1 MNKKRFF
8 IVILIFVFML
18 SSSCGRLQ
26 KNSSKNTEEN
36 IQKSFDINAAK
47 NVVDLYLNYLIKEDY
62 KSAMK
67 YYSKE
72 MIDKKMD
79 IKTTP
84 LKVKGYNIED
94 INQVGKGGVFKLKVA
109 RINLNEPFATL
120 DECIIKINKEDE
132 NYKIVD
138 IKSNTEGEAFIERG
152 NIRIRKK
159 SNADT
164 NLLINLSG
172 IPQYSFP
179 KDDKL
184 AMSKLVIPKKNYGVM
199 TFSYSGSSI
208 AISTYDNNSFAC
220 IVKLDE
226 SKSVQGQENGGATED
241 GNQGQQQ
248 GQNGKGDMVKEKPL
262 GKEVIELDILINS
275 KIDYMT
281 FSQDEKFILLQ
292 YSKDKNKKSIRV
304 YNADSGEIIPF
315 KFEEKF
321 PLDKV
326 QVLFSSFDDKS
337 VNVRVIPVN
346 DKDKSLKNLIGNWQ
360 LDLKDYK
367 CKKVQ

>member
-8 IVILIFVFML
+8 IVFLIFVFIF
-18 SSSCGRLQ
+18 SSSCNKLD
-26 KNSSKNTEEN
+26 KNNNSDGQNATE
-36 IQKSFDINAAK
+36 KSFDINAAK
-47 NVVDLYLNYLIKEDY
+47 NVVDLYVNYLIKEDY
-62 KSAMK
+62 NNALK

-72 MIDKKMD
+72 MVDKKID
-79 IKTTP
+79 VKNTP

-109 RINLNEPFATL
+109 RTNLNEPFATL

-138 IKSNTEGEAFIERG
+138 IKSNTEGEIFIERG

-159 SNADT
+159 SEADT
-164 NLLINLSG
+164 NLLIDLSG

-179 KDDKL
+179 KDDEL
-184 AMSKLVIPKKNYGVM
+184 SMSKLAIPKKNYGVM
-199 TFSYSGSSI
+199 AFSYSGTSV
-208 AISTYDNNSFAC
+208 AITTYDKNTFAG

-226 SKSVQGQENGGATED
+226 SKSVQGQQSSGGGAEGGD
-241 GNQGQQQ
+241 QSQK
-248 GQNGKGDMVKEKPL
+248 QNSNGDMIKEKPL
-262 GKEVIELDILINS
+262 GKEIIELDILTDS

-292 YSKDKNKKSIRV
+292 YSKDKNKKSIRI
-304 YNADSGEIIPF
+304 YNADSGEIVPF

-326 QVLFSSFDDKS
+326 QVLFSSFDDKF
-337 VNVRVIPVN
+337 VNVTVIPIN
-346 DKDKSLKNLIGNWQ
+346 DKDKNIKEFIGNWQ
-360 LDLKDYK
+360 LDLKNYK

>member
-1 MNKKRFF
+1 MKKKKFF
-8 IVILIFVFML
+8 IVILIFIFMF
-18 SSSCGRLQ
+18 SSSCGKLQ
-26 KNSSKNTEEN
+26 KDSSKDTEES
-36 IQKSFDINAAK
+36 IEKSFDINAAK
-47 NVVDLYLNYLIKEDY
+47 NIVDLYLNYLVKEDY

-72 MIDKKMD
+72 MIEKRID
-79 IKTTP
+79 IKNTP

-94 INQVGKGGVFKLKVA
+94 INQVGKEGVFKLKVA
-109 RINLNEPFATL
+109 RTNLSEPFATL
-120 DECIIKINKEDE
+120 DECIMKINKEDE

-138 IKSNTEGEAFIERG
+138 IKNNTEGEVFIQRG

-159 SNADT
+159 NNADT
-164 NLLINLSG
+164 NLLINIAG

-184 AMSKLVIPKKNYGVM
+184 AMSKLLIPKKNYGVM
-199 TFSYSGSSI
+199 AFSYSGSSV

-226 SKSVQGQENGGATED
+226 SESVQGKGTDAESEGSDA
-241 GNQGQQQ
+241 GQQKNQ
-248 GQNGKGDMVKEKPL
+248 SSKEDMIKEKPL
-262 GKEVIELDILINS
+262 GKEVIELDILIDS
-275 KIDYMT
+275 KIEYMT
-281 FSQDEKFILLQ
+281 FSQDEKYILLQ
-292 YSKDKNKKSIRV
+292 YSKDKDKRSIRV

-315 KFEEKF
+315 KFEKKF

-337 VNVRVIPVN
+337 INVRVMPIDDKHN
-346 DKDKSLKNLIGNWQ
+346 DVKDVIGNWQ
-360 LDLKDYK
+360 VDLKDYK

>member
-1 MNKKRFF
+1 MKQKRFLIIVLMF
-8 IVILIFVFML
+8 ILVF
-18 SSSCGRLQ
+18 SSSCGKLQ
-26 KNSSKNTEEN
+26 KDVNENAQQNIEKN
-36 IQKSFDINAAK
+36 FDINAAK

-62 KSAMK
+62 KNAMK

-72 MIDKKMD
+72 MMNKKMD
-79 IKTTP
+79 IKNTP

-109 RINLNEPFATL
+109 RTNLSEPFATL

-138 IKSNTEGEAFIERG
+138 IKNNTEGEAFIQR
-152 NIRIRKK
+152 NKIRVRKE
-159 SNADT
+159 SSADT
-164 NLLINLSG
+164 NLLIDLSA

-184 AMSKLVIPKKNYGVM
+184 AMNKLIVPKKNFGAM
-199 TFSYSGSSI
+199 AFSYSGNSV
-208 AISTYDNNSFAC
+208 AISTYDNNSFAG

-226 SKSVQGQENGGATED
+226 SKSVQGQENGGGTGE

-248 GQNGKGDMVKEKPL
+248 GEESKGEMAKEQPL
-262 GKEVIELDILINS
+262 GKEIIELDILIDS
-275 KIDYMT
+275 KIEYMT

-292 YSKDKNKKSIRV
+292 YSKDKNKRSIRI

-326 QVLFSSFDDKS
+326 QVIFSSFDEKS
-337 VNVRVIPVN
+337 VNVRVVPVD
-346 DKDKSLKNLIGNWQ
+346 DKDKNLKSLIGNWQ

-367 CKKVQ
+367 CKKV